1 MRRLLLIGLL
11 TAMPLV
17 VTWLVFSFLF
27 GQLSRVGGP
36 GVLALSRAL
45 YPMAPDA
52 AQWLLQSWFQSFAA
66 AVITPLLLV
75 LLGWFSSRLLGQRII
90 GWAEALLERV
100 PLVAAVYGATKRF
113 VATLRECPAGVQRV
127 VLIEFPSP
135 DMKTIGFVTKVMRD
149 QTTGEALA
157 AVYVPTAPN
166 PTSGYIEIVPL
177 SKVVSTDWS
186 MDEAMTFVMTGG
198 ANAPDTITFHGATI
212 AEPEHPPAPD
222 RVA

>member
-27 GQLSRVGGP
+27 GQLSRVGAP

-45 YPMAPDA
+45 APMAPDA
-52 AQWLLQSWFQSFAA
+52 AQWVLQSWFQSFAA
-66 AVITPLLLV
+66 AVITLLLLI
-75 LLGWFSSRLLGQRII
+75 LLGWLSSRVLGQRII

-113 VATLRECPAGVQRV
+113 VATLRERPAGVQRV

-149 QTTGEALA
+149 ELTGEDVA

-177 SKVVSTDWS
+177 AKVVSTDWT

-198 ANAPDTITFHGATI
+198 TNGPDTIAFHGRRPVE
-212 AEPEHPPAPD
+212 EPK
-222 RVA
+222 

>member
-45 YPMAPDA
+45 APMAPDA
-52 AQWLLQSWFQSFAA
+52 AQWVLESWFQSFAA
-66 AVITPLLLV
+66 AVITLALLI
-75 LLGWFSSRLLGQRII
+75 LLGWFASRLLGQRII

-113 VATLRECPAGVQRV
+113 VATLRERPAGVQRV

-149 QTTGEALA
+149 ELTGEDVA

-177 SKVVSTDWS
+177 SRVVSTDWT

-198 ANAPDTITFHGATI
+198 TNGPDTIAFHGRAR
-212 AEPEHPPAPD
+212 ADEAK
-222 RVA
+222 